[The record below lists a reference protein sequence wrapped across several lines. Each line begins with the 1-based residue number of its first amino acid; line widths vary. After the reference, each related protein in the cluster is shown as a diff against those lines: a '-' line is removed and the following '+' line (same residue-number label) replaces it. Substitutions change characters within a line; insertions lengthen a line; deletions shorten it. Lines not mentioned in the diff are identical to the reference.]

1 MTSSASFSDQSPILI
16 LNGAEEMIQ
25 IVLGRGRRDE
35 HGTPTGVET
44 LMFQEWAA
52 PGRAMELLV
61 PLLQE
66 AFSKLSISP
75 GELRGIAC
83 VRGPGRFTGLRIT
96 LSIALGLSRALHLP
110 LGGMEYLPLLAA
122 GAAPLCQG
130 EIWALTHARR
140 GQVYIQGFSAPDLT
154 PLHDAEAM
162 DVEDAAAAI
171 QPRRDPVY
179 LLGSAVERYPELFF
193 DRPGECVLLPSR
205 FNRPAPEIL
214 LTCAVGLSFGESPV
228 EPLYIRPSEAEE
240 NLSSISVAKGRDPEA
255 AGRRLAELLSR

>member
-1 MTSSASFSDQSPILI
+1 MTSSASCSEQPPVLV
-16 LNGAEEMIQ
+16 LNGAEEMVQ
-25 IVLGRGRRDE
+25 IVLGNGGR
-35 HGTPTGVET
+35 GTPAGVET

-66 AFSKLSISP
+66 AFSRLSLP
-75 GELRGIAC
+75 PKELLGIAC

-122 GAAPLCQG
+122 GAAPFCQG

-140 GQVYIQGFSAPDLT
+140 GQVYIQGFSTPQLT
-154 PLHDAEAM
+154 PLREAEAL
-162 DVEDAAAAI
+162 DVEDAATI
-171 QPRRDPVY
+171 LRTRPEPVF
-179 LLGSAVERYPELFF
+179 LLGSAVRRYPELFTERH
-193 DRPGECVLLPSR
+193 DQYVLLPDR

-214 LTCAVGLSFGESPV
+214 LENAVGLSFGESPV

-240 NLSSISVAKGRDPEA
+240 NLPSISAAKGRDPEE
-255 AGRRLAELLSR
+255 AGRRLAQLLSR